1 MTDATATVVE
11 FLQAT
16 AAKTPTPG
24 GGSVTA
30 LVGALSAAI
39 GEMVINYS
47 IGKKGLEEYQAEL
60 VQAQKELANARKLLV
75 QLLAEDQLA
84 YAALRDAKKMP
95 DGPEK
100 SQAMTTALRACVQ
113 APQAIGA
120 TAARLLEIADRQI
133 NFVNPYLLSD
143 LAVCADL
150 AMATARCASYNVRV
164 NLPELKDPDE
174 RRAAEQTTSQ
184 ILSHASVLIQRVSPR
199 IWARVGQQGG

>member
-1 MTDATATVVE
+1 MTDSTATVSS
-11 FLQAT
+11 FLEAT

-39 GEMVINYS
+39 GEMVVNYS
-47 IGKKGLEEYQAEL
+47 LGKKGLEEHQPALAE
-60 VQAQKELANARKLLV
+60 AQKELSNARKLLL

-84 YAALRDAKKMP
+84 YVALRDAKKLP

-100 SQAMTTALRACVQ
+100 AQALNAAVKACVG
-113 APQAIGA
+113 APQAMGA
-120 TAARLLEIADRQI
+120 TAARLLEIADRMV
-133 NFVNPYLLSD
+133 NLVNPYLLSD

-164 NLPELKDPDE
+164 NLPDIKDVNE
-174 RRAAEQTTSQ
+174 RRAVERTTSEV
-184 ILSHASVLIQRVSPR
+184 LSHAAVLIQRASPR
-199 IWARVGQQGG
+199 IWARVMQPGG